1 MRADGKNTKQVAT
14 SLKLSEL
21 SGVTVPAHTGANVTL
36 FKCADPKE
44 LFVEL
49 AKSAFNDVLIREQN
63 EKQSRDELQPVMDA
77 LCQADCALWTAN
89 RDAMENGDTD
99 QVRQNIVAYATSL
112 LTMQKAKDV
121 SEILGMAIDDAKK
134 DEVEDMLSDPLNGDT
149 LEERIKTVRSKLKK
163 SGESDMT
170 DKEIE
175 LLKSQLAEA
184 VALGSMN
191 DVQKAH
197 YETIKDETEK
207 SAFAKMSASDR
218 DATVEILKQ
227 ADETYVM
234 TDGVTL
240 AKSQTPNFDLIKSQ
254 DMRLAKMEKEQRAE
268 VFVKAAQSDASKH
281 LPGAD
286 IAKAAALEYIDAA
299 PAEVKK
305 TISEMLSAG
314 NAALGQEFTVKA
326 SIGGENHA
334 ATTSLQKFNSLVANY
349 QTEHKC
355 NKSTAMQAV
364 VKTAEGSRL
373 ADESRGEN

>member
-36 FKCADPKE
+36 FKCADSQDM
-44 LFVEL
+44 FVTL
-49 AKSAFNDVLIREQN
+49 AKSAFNDVLMREQN
-63 EKQSRDELQPVMDA
+63 ERQAREELQPVMET
-77 LCQADCALWTAN
+77 LSQAECALWTAN

-112 LTMQKAKDV
+112 LTMQKKKDV
-121 SEILGMAIDDAKK
+121 SEVLGIAIDDSKK
-134 DEVEDMLSDPLNGDT
+134 DEIEDMLADPLNGDT

-170 DKEIE
+170 EQEIA

-191 DVQKAH
+191 DTQKAH
-197 YETIKDETEK
+197 YQTITDETEK

-227 ADETYVM
+227 ADETYE
-234 TDGVTL
+234 TASGTTL
-240 AKSQTPNFDLIKSQ
+240 KKSAVGAEVFAMLKSQ
-254 DMRLAKMEKEQRAE
+254 DEELVKMRNDNLTTQ
-268 VFVKAAQSDASKH
+268 FVKAAQSDANKH
-281 LPGAD
+281 LPGED
-286 IAKAAALEYIDAA
+286 LAKASALRAIDGL

-305 TISEMLSAG
+305 TIGEMLSAG

-326 SIGGENHA
+326 SAHTVMKVGEDKLDSLAKAHA
-334 ATTSLQKFNSLVANY
+334 S
-349 QTEHKC
+349 EHNVSYSKAYEAVM
-355 NKSTAMQAV
+355 NTPEGQALY
-364 VKTAEGSRL
+364 EGL
-373 ADESRGEN
+373 N